1 MLVLDDVYVSPEV
14 LQYLEETQEPVFDNE
29 PARRFVQAGRKLA
42 VASYDRGSSE
52 RIVALSEACFEEVKA
67 VCGEDTAQGIAVCKD
82 KAACRRMLA
91 PLYPDYVFC
100 EYTLDELDGVDPA
113 SVAYP
118 VVLKPSTGFFSLGIY
133 PVFNEEEWC
142 AAIKDVH
149 ANSGEW
155 GKMYG
160 EAVVNDAS
168 FLVESYIEGDE
179 YAVDAYFD
187 NEGNAVV
194 LNILKHDFAG
204 SDDVSDRMYFTS
216 KAIIEEQ
223 LEPMTS
229 FLADCNALFGMKN
242 FPIHVEVRI
251 DAQNKIVPIEFNA
264 LRFAGMC
271 CTDIAYFAWGFRT
284 HDYFL
289 NDIKP
294 NWNKILE
301 GKDGLT
307 YFMIL
312 LSYDGLSLP
321 SAYTF
326 DYEAV
331 CNRFSKV
338 LTLRKMDAKERNTF
352 GIMFTEAAEG
362 TAEKEADFILH
373 STLKEFIL

>member
-14 LQYLEETQEPVFDNE
+14 LEYLEETQEPVFDNE
-29 PARRFVQAGRKLA
+29 PARRFVQSGKKLA
-42 VASYDRGSSE
+42 VSSYDRESSE
-52 RIVALSEACFEEVKA
+52 RIVALSESCFEEVKA
-67 VCGEDTAQGIAVCKD
+67 VCGADTARGITVCKD
-82 KAACRRMLA
+82 KAACRRTLA
-91 PLYPDYVFC
+91 PLYPDYVFA
-100 EYTLDELDGVDPA
+100 EYTLDELDAINAA
-113 SVAYP
+113 SVPYP

-133 PVFNEEEWC
+133 PLFTEEEWC
-142 AAIKDVH
+142 AAVKDIH

-155 GKMYG
+155 SKMYG
-160 EAVVNDAS
+160 DAVVNDAS

-187 NEGNAVV
+187 DEGNAVV

-204 SDDVSDRMYFTS
+204 SEDVSDRMYFTS
-216 KAIIEEQ
+216 KKIIEEQ
-223 LEPMTS
+223 LEPMMS
-229 FLADCNALFGMKN
+229 FLAECNALFGLRN
-242 FPIHVEVRI
+242 FPVHVEVRI
-251 DAQNKIVPIEFNA
+251 DAQNRIIPIEFNA

-289 NDIKP
+289 NNVKP
-294 NWNKILE
+294 NWDEVLQ

-321 SAYTF
+321 SSYTF
-326 DYEAV
+326 DYDAV
-331 CNRFSKV
+331 CARFGKV

-352 GIMFTEAAEG
+352 GIMFTEATEEA
-362 TAEKEADFILH
+362 AEKRSGFHFAFD
-373 STLKEFIL
+373 SG